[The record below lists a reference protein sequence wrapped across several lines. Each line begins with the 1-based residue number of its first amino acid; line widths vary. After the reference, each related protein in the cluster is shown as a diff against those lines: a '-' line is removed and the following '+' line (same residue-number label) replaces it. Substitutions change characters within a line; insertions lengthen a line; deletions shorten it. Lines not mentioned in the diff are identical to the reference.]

1 VAPICLHIDAPCV
14 LELLGFRAAGH
25 DRPHDGDH
33 AMIRLGLRAN
43 ARQFA
48 LLVGL
53 NALVGALVGLERS
66 VLPVIGEREF
76 GLTTKT
82 AVLSFLLAFGTA
94 KAVANLVAGELAGR
108 GRKPVLVAGWLLALP
123 VPALLAVAPSWGWV
137 VAANV
142 LLGASQ
148 GFAWSMTV
156 LMKID
161 LVGPARRGFA
171 LGLNES
177 AGYVGVAVTA
187 FATGA
192 LAASYAPRTVV
203 WVGAAALAAA
213 GTLASILLVRETR
226 EHAELEQAALPPAV
240 APHGIAV
247 WAQAG
252 FVNNLN
258 DALVWGLVPLY
269 LAAKRASVTEI
280 GAVAALYPAVWGV
293 GQLGAGWL
301 SDRAGRR
308 PLIVA
313 GMLVQ
318 AVALALFLGP
328 SSYAA
333 AALLGIGT
341 ALVYPTLIAA
351 VSDSVTPRA
360 RARAVGAYRFWR
372 DIGLVAGAA
381 VAGAVA
387 DLAGSGAAI
396 LLVAALTATS
406 GLVVVVAARPLT
418 RAPRFSQMS

>member
-1 VAPICLHIDAPCV
+1 
-14 LELLGFRAAGH
+14 
-25 DRPHDGDH
+25 
-33 AMIRLGLRAN
+33 MIRLGLRAN

-66 VLPVIGEREF
+66 VLPVVGEREF
-76 GLTTKT
+76 GLATKT

-94 KAVANLVAGELAGR
+94 KAVANLIGGELAGR

-123 VPALLAVAPSWGWV
+123 VPVLLAVAPSWGWV

-161 LVGPARRGFA
+161 LVGPARRGLA

-177 AGYVGVAVTA
+177 SGYMGVAVTA

-192 LAASYAPRTVV
+192 LAASYAPRTVI
-203 WVGAAALAAA
+203 WAGAAALAVA

-240 APHGIAV
+240 AAHGIAV

-269 LAAKRASVTEI
+269 LAAKGASVTEI

-396 LLVAALTATS
+396 VLVAALTAAS
-406 GLVVVVAARPLT
+406 GLVVLLT
-418 RAPRFSQMS
+418 RARRFSQMP